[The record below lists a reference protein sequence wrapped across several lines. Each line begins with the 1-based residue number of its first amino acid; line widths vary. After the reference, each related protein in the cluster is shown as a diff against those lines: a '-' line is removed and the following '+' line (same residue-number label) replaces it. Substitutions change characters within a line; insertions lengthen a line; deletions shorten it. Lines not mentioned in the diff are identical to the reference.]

1 MATLPGLQCSV
12 HGEFRFEFGQF
23 PPAGRPQAARACKA
37 KGLTSAATLCS
48 CRKRST
54 ATRGPLDTDP
64 DAGTATSD
72 AGRAAH
78 PVGRTD
84 ARRHVWRER
93 EVKNTRVTSRRRAAG
108 GPPRA
113 HRYARRGQYGTEV
126 SSEWID

>member
-72 AGRAAH
+72 AGASRAPGRAH
-78 PVGRTD
+78 
-84 ARRHVWRER
+84 
-93 EVKNTRVTSRRRAAG
+93 RRAASRVARTRG
-108 GPPRA
+108 QKHPSHQSPAGAAAGAARA
-113 HRYARRGQYGTEV
+113 TGTRAAQYGT
-126 SSEWID
+126 DGKYGMD